1 MLMCRDLAEIASD
14 YIDGELNGRQ
24 NLSVKMHLM
33 MCKDCRTFIGN
44 LRASSNLLSA
54 HSPKRADEEF
64 LRRIDERVAEALNAH
79 TIGYSTQSSPP
90 AAIRLSHP

>member
-33 MCKDCRTFIGN
+33 MCRHCRTFIGN
-44 LRASSNLLSA
+44 LRASNNLLSA
-54 HSPKRADEEF
+54 HSSGRVDEEF
-64 LRRIDERVAEALNAH
+64 LRRIDERVSEALDARKSGNNN
-79 TIGYSTQSSPP
+79 SK
-90 AAIRLSHP
+90 

>member
-14 YIDGELNGRQ
+14 YIDGELNGPRS
-24 NLSVKMHLM
+24 LSVKMHLM

-54 HSPKRADEEF
+54 HSSGKADEEF
-64 LRRIDERVAEALNAH
+64 LRRIDERVAEALEDRKSRN
-79 TIGYSTQSSPP
+79 GNNE
-90 AAIRLSHP
+90 